1 MDDTLMV
8 KALAGIASALSG
20 LLWWLWRTDRTE
32 QNDRIHSM
40 EVRMNDSESDRI
52 SREEFN
58 SLASSIRNEFRG
70 EHSKIIEEMRSSNVS
85 IRMELRDGT
94 RAITDRIDRLIEVR
108 VNGIS

>member
-1 MDDTLMV
+1 
-8 KALAGIASALSG
+8 
-20 LLWWLWRTDRTE
+20 
-32 QNDRIHSM
+32 M

-70 EHSKIIEEMRSSNVS
+70 EHSKIIEEMRSSNES

-108 VNGIS
+108 VNGLS